1 MKEAKNEIIE
11 TERANKL
18 KYYIT
23 IAEKENE
30 SGIMF
35 NDRLFFLLSTQHIGY
50 ISSFNINDKPESIDF

>member
-1 MKEAKNEIIE
+1 MKQARNEIIE

-18 KYYIT
+18 KYYLT

-35 NDRLFFLLSTQHIGY
+35 NDRLFFLLSVQHIGY
-50 ISSFNINDKPESIDF
+50 ISSFNINDKP